1 MRRRTS
7 GRWPA
12 TDVGPEPGESLVRR
26 TQDLLSAGARSPL
39 VVGVDGR
46 SGSGK
51 TDLAARLEED
61 LSASGTGVTTVHLDD
76 LYPGWSGLAAGLEVL
91 CREILVP
98 LRTGSDAAYRSW
110 DWVAGRPGAL
120 RRVRTSAVVL
130 VEGVGVL
137 SSGCAD
143 LVDLRVWLEA
153 PPDVRRVRALARDG
167 DTFAPWWTTWAEQE
181 EQLLRRGRPE
191 ADVVL
196 DTVSGRLTWSRL
208 AP

>member
-1 MRRRTS
+1 M
-7 GRWPA
+7 
-12 TDVGPEPGESLVRR
+12 GPEPHESLVLRAL
-26 TQDLLSAGARSPL
+26 DLLDAGSRPPL

-51 TDLAARLEED
+51 TDLAGRLEDGLAE
-61 LSASGTGVTTVHLDD
+61 AGTAVTTVHLDD
-76 LYPGWSGLAAGLEVL
+76 LYPGWSGLSAGLETLCQDVL
-91 CREILVP
+91 LP
-98 LRTGSDAAYRSW
+98 LRTGRPAAYRSW
-110 DWVAGRPGAL
+110 DWVAGVPGPLRP
-120 RRVRTSAVVL
+120 VRPAAVLL

-137 SSGCAD
+137 SSGCSD

-153 PPDVRRVRALARDG
+153 PADVRRVRALARDG
-167 DTFAPWWTTWAEQE
+167 ETFAPWWTTWAEQE
-181 EQLLRRGRPE
+181 ERLLRHGRPE